1 MTSASPEIRS
11 NRIDWPHHTS
21 AGVQNPSRQNIL
33 VRQSLDG
40 ADIRS
45 FQREVDVAFR
55 TRA

>member
-1 MTSASPEIRS
+1 
-11 NRIDWPHHTS
+11 
-21 AGVQNPSRQNIL
+21 VNIL
-33 VRQSLDG
+33 VQQLLDG